1 MKRKVAV
8 VGLGIGRAHIE
19 EAYSKLPAH
28 WEVAAICDTDAAR
41 LSKVGD
47 EFGVTR
53 RTSAFEDVLGM
64 ADIDVVDLCTPP
76 SLHRQQLLAAMESGK
91 HVICEKP
98 FVTSLAEMDAI
109 ETAAAAARGSVM
121 PIFQYRWGDGFRRAA
136 RVVRAGLAGKP
147 YNATVETAWRRD
159 KDYYDIAWHGT
170 WAIERGGCLLG
181 HAIHIHDMM
190 QELMGDAASAYAR
203 VATRVNP
210 IETEDCAAAS
220 LAMTSGAVVALSA
233 TLGSA
238 TEISRMRL
246 HFENVTFESGTE
258 PYAPGNEPWQILPR
272 NQATK
277 AAIGRLLTDHAP
289 YPIRFEGQFR
299 AYAEALDAGE
309 PPPVTLADARSSL
322 ELITAL
328 YGSVATGMAQALP
341 VPASHR
347 GYRDWR
353 P

>member
-8 VGLGIGRAHIE
+8 VGLGIGRAHIDE
-19 EAYSKLPAH
+19 GFSKLRDQ
-28 WEVAAICDTDAAR
+28 WEVAVICDLDPAR
-41 LSKVGD
+41 LSKIGD
-47 EFGVTR
+47 EFGVAR
-53 RTSAFEDVLGM
+53 RTASFAEVLGM
-64 ADIDVVDLCTPP
+64 ADIDVIDICTPP
-76 SLHRQQLLAAMESGK
+76 SLHREQMLAALSTGK

-109 ETAAAAARGSVM
+109 ETAAAAARGTLM
-121 PIFQYRWGDGFRRAA
+121 PIFQYRWGDGFRRAL

-190 QELMGDAASAYAR
+190 QELMGDAASAYAH

-210 IETEDCAAAS
+210 IETEDCAAAT
-220 LAMTSGAVVALSA
+220 LRMASGAVVALSA
-233 TLGSA
+233 TLGAAS
-238 TEISRMRL
+238 EISRMRL
-246 HFENVTFESGTE
+246 HCENVTFESGTE
-258 PYAPGNEPWQILPR
+258 PYSPGNEPWQIIPR
-272 NQATK
+272 NPATK
-277 AAIGRLLTDHAP
+277 SAIDALLADYAS
-289 YPIRFEGQFR
+289 YPIRFAGQFR
-299 AYAEALDAGE
+299 AYAEALAAGQA
-309 PPPVTLADARSSL
+309 PPVTLADARRSL

-328 YGSVATGMAQALP
+328 YGSVASGVPQALP
-341 VPASHR
+341 IPPTHR
-347 GYRDWR
+347 GYGDWR